1 MRRFFQ
7 PKSDTTPPVTRLSGP
22 GMGFRKPEA
31 VTTGPVMATDSL
43 FRDSGPLEIHQPVT
57 PSSARNERKQQ
68 GAVDDL
74 GVIISDVGALPKE
87 RYMDFS
93 KFKDP
98 IPATFLESFALLQK
112 SDSKCILLS
121 SSDAFSTHSYF
132 EIHRRLKSMG
142 YDVDRSIRATR
153 EIIKTLHAQNVA
165 VGNPHGTET
174 PMELVTWKLIEA
186 AYHAGASDIH
196 IETRRKEYAQ
206 VFFRIHGTRIEQ
218 PNMSFDTAQ
227 NIGNILYTVH
237 ADSNSKENSWS
248 IEKIQDSAIERRLEN
263 GAHVQLRFSSG
274 PIHPGGNFHI
284 VIRILKMDSE
294 SIRPVEDVGYTVE
307 QCDAIEKML
316 IGSTGL
322 VLLVGPTNS
331 GKSTSLQAFI
341 RRIYDRRGETVKV
354 ISVED
359 PVEYV
364 IPNACQMGVP
374 KDRASLRDK
383 DGSTFNAFLKG
394 TLRQDPDVVMVG
406 EIRNAETASAVK
418 DFVLAG
424 RKILTTL
431 HAYEAFAVFP
441 RLREIGVP
449 ESLLSM
455 QGFISGIIYQ
465 RLVPTLCPKCSI
477 SILEARK
484 SGDIRDDLYQRVLS
498 TSDLGEHDVRVR
510 NGGGCDC
517 CGFTGIVGRTPCAE
531 ILVPDDHMLSL
542 LRSGS
547 ELAAKAYWQH
557 NSPHAIE
564 GLGVTALAH
573 AIHKMHSGVVD
584 PRDIEIQIGILSP
597 ASLAIHLP
605 N

>member
-7 PKSDTTPPVTRLSGP
+7 PNSEKTPPVSRLSGP
-22 GMGFRKPEA
+22 GMGFRKPEVA
-31 VTTGPVMATDSL
+31 SSAAGVVTESL
-43 FRDSGPLEIHQPVT
+43 FQDSVPLDIHQSVKAPVE
-57 PSSARNERKQQ
+57 PAGPQAQ
-68 GAVDDL
+68 GSVDDL

-93 KFKDP
+93 KFKSP
-98 IPATFLESFALLQK
+98 IPPTFLESFALLQR
-112 SDSKCILLS
+112 SDEKCILLS

-153 EIIKTLHAQNVA
+153 EIIKTVHAQNTTVDS
-165 VGNPHGTET
+165 VHGTET
-174 PMELVTWKLIEA
+174 PMETVTWKLIEA

-248 IEKIQDSAIERRLEN
+248 IEKIQDSAIERRLAN

-294 SIRPVEDVGYTVE
+294 TIRPVEDVGYTVE

-374 KDRASLRDK
+374 KDRAALKDK

-465 RLVPTLCPKCSI
+465 RLVPTLCMKCSMPI
-477 SILEARK
+477 QEAK
-484 SGDIRDDLYQRVLS
+484 ALGEIRDDLFQRVLR

-510 NGGGCDC
+510 NSGGCAC

-547 ELAAKAYWQH
+547 ELAAKAHWQH

-573 AIHKMHSGVVD
+573 AIHKMHSGIVD

-597 ASLAIHLP
+597 ANLAIHLP